1 MNRLLVV
8 FSMSVIATVS
18 FAQSSGMKGMEMK
31 DTPMMKS
38 DGKAGETHKGK
49 GTVKSVDAANGTVRL
64 DHEPIP
70 SLKWPSMTMNF
81 KAKDKAMLEGVKPGA
96 KVEFSF
102 TQSGKDYVIT
112 EIK

>member
-1 MNRLLVV
+1 MNRAFVV
-8 FSMSVIATVS
+8 VSMSVLASTS

-31 DTPMMKS
+31 DMPMTKS
-38 DGKAGETHKGK
+38 NDKAGQTHKGK
-49 GTVKSVDAANGTVRL
+49 GMVKSVDAKNGTIGL

-70 SLKWPSMTMNF
+70 SMKWPSMTMNF